1 MAQSAR
7 SDSFSITRRAKT
19 GAARLAKQVLY
30 GSVHKTHV
38 RMRVTIGLLVL
49 TLAACNRGS
58 RPALVN
64 HVAPD
69 FTVQDSDRTVALRD
83 FRGKVVILNFW
94 ATWCPPCIQ
103 EMPSLTTMQ
112 ARLGDRVNVLAVSVD
127 DDAEAYNRFLR
138 EHNIGLLT
146 VRDPER
152 KTNRLYGTDKF
163 PETYIIDRQGVLR
176 RKFIGPVEWT
186 SPEIMDYLSK
196 L

>member
-1 MAQSAR
+1 
-7 SDSFSITRRAKT
+7 
-19 GAARLAKQVLY
+19 
-30 GSVHKTHV
+30 
-38 RMRVTIGLLVL
+38 MRVTIGLLLL

-64 HVAPD
+64 HAAPD

-152 KTNRLYGTDKF
+152 KSNRLYGTDKF

>member
-1 MAQSAR
+1 
-7 SDSFSITRRAKT
+7 
-19 GAARLAKQVLY
+19 
-30 GSVHKTHV
+30 
-38 RMRVTIGLLVL
+38 MRVTIGLLVL

-152 KTNRLYGTDKF
+152 KSNRLYGTDKF